1 MRTFGALLAFAVGV
15 SLLFAGLTW
24 VFFRGQ
30 IKNAT
35 TASDYIHFAV
45 GTLTTSGTADMVPM
59 TDGVQLWTSGYVLV
73 VWVYVVYVAVNQIS
87 DLKFGRL
94 G

>member
-1 MRTFGALLAFAVGV
+1 MRTFLSLLAFAVGV
-15 SLLFAGLTW
+15 SLTFAALTF

-30 IKNAT
+30 IKNAE
-35 TASDYIHFAV
+35 TAADYIHYAV

-59 TDGVQLWTSGYVLV
+59 TDGVQLWTSMYVLT
-73 VWVYVVYVAVNQIS
+73 VWVYIVYTAVNHIS
-87 DLKFGRL
+87 NIKFGRF